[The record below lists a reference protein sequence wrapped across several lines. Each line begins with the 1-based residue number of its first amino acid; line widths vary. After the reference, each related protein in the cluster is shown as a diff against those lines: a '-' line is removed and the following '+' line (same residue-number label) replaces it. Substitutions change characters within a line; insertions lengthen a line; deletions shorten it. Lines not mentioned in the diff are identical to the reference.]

1 MKDIISIIIPVYNV
15 EKYLKKCIQSILNQT
30 YKNIQLILVD
40 DGSTD
45 NSGKICDELKN
56 KDNRIGV
63 IHKENGGLSEA
74 RNVGIENATGKYIAF
89 VDSDDYVLKD
99 MYETLYKNLIAND
112 ADISIC
118 KYQYKKEEKK
128 VDLKADTKDI
138 VVMNNLQALKELLLN
153 KKITNHVINKLYKK
167 EIFDNIK
174 FPVGK
179 KYEDIDV
186 MYLLFER
193 SSKIVYQDITKYIYI
208 NREGSILHNKNP
220 KLIQDYITIVNNR
233 YEYLL
238 DKYKELKVELNYNLL
253 FSILQYHIIAIGG
266 KQKEFYNSE
275 IMIDEYKKIKKIMKE
290 NEKNQI
296 FKNLA
301 FKYKIFLNILLFNR
315 NFAYKLFTKIYK

>member
-1 MKDIISIIIPVYNV
+1 MKDTISIIIPVYNV
-15 EKYLKKCIQSILNQT
+15 EKYLKKCIKSIINQT
-30 YKNIQLILVD
+30 YTNIEIILVD

-56 KDNRIGV
+56 KDSRIVV
-63 IHKENGGLSEA
+63 IHKKNGGLSEA

-89 VDSDDYVLKD
+89 VDSDDYILND
-99 MYETLYKNLIAND
+99 MYEILYRNLIEND

-118 KYQYKKEEKK
+118 KYIYIKEEDKI
-128 VDLKADTKDI
+128 DLKTDTNNI
-138 VVMNNLQALKELLLN
+138 IIMNNLHAMKELLLN
-153 KKITNHVINKLYKK
+153 KMITNHAWNKLYKK

-174 FPVGK
+174 FSVGK

-186 MYLLFER
+186 MYLLFEKSR
-193 SSKIVYQDITKYIYI
+193 KIVYQDITRYIYI

-220 KLIQDYITIVNNR
+220 KLIQDYITIINNR
-233 YEYLL
+233 YEYLSQRYKKLKEEL
-238 DKYKELKVELNYNLL
+238 DYNLL

-275 IMIDEYKKIKKIMKE
+275 IMINEYKKIKKIMKE
-290 NEKNQI
+290 DKKNQT

-301 FKYKIFLNILLFNR
+301 FKYKIFLCMILFNR
-315 NFAYKLFTKIYK
+315 NFAYKLFVNMYK

>member
-15 EKYLKKCIQSILNQT
+15 EKYLEKCIQSILKQT
-30 YKNIQLILVD
+30 YKNIQIILVD

-45 NSGKICDELKN
+45 NSGKICDEFKN
-56 KDNRIGV
+56 KDNRIIV
-63 IHKENGGLSEA
+63 IHKKNGGLSEA

-118 KYQYKKEEKK
+118 KYQYIKEEEK

-138 VVMNNLQALKELLLN
+138 VVMNNLQAMKELLLN
-153 KKITNHVINKLYKK
+153 KNITNHTWNKLYKK

-193 SSKIVYQDITKYIYI
+193 SSKIVYQDTTKYIYI
-208 NREGSILHNKNP
+208 NREESILHNKNP

-266 KQKEFYNSE
+266 QQKEFYNSK
-275 IMIDEYKKIKKIMKE
+275 IMINEYKKIKKIMKE

-296 FKNLA
+296 FKNLD
-301 FKYKIFLNILLFNR
+301 FKYKIFLYIMLCNR
-315 NFAYKLFTKIYK
+315 NFAYNLFTKRYK